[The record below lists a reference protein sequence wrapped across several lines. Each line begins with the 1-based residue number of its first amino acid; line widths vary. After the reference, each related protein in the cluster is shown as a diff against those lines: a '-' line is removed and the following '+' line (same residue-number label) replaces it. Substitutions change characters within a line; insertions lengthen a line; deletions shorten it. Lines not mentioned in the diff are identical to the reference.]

1 MFNLP
6 QQATVFRCPQDNVK
20 RFEQNGSSFEWNAHY
35 NGRPV
40 DAMRFSQNPIS
51 DAFLMYDYENFHDDG
66 FSKNVLY
73 GDYHVANLKASA
85 PIQGTT
91 N

>member
-1 MFNLP
+1 
-6 QQATVFRCPQDNVK
+6 
-20 RFEQNGSSFEWNAHY
+20 
-35 NGRPV
+35 
-40 DAMRFSQNPIS
+40 MRFSMNPIS
-51 DAFLMYDYENFHDDG
+51 DAFLMYDYESFHDDG